1 MECMRR
7 KKGGFSMSS
16 QSKSRKGLVVG
27 IIAAVVVLIAVL
39 GLVLARCSGE
49 QAGTNVTTAA
59 TTVAEEAERVDLY
72 WNIDRKLYDG
82 KSEAGMSSRE
92 PGEDGLFH
100 ARFFKDGEIVELRI
114 ADRKVVNSMD
124 TQNLMG
130 LEFDENGIVVEVT
143 HIDEL
148 PVEKLAWQFYVK
160 SVGGSM
166 IKTNSSI
173 GMDGMEIMLETNEN
187 TGIWDMTGISGDV
200 GCVCEPVTM
209 DRVMAVADE
218 TGNVTHVFI
227 YERPNYMLTH
237 EAECEHCKKT
247 VTWYEW
253 TKLDEL
259 PVNTGHYQLMNDIS
273 MRTQGNQMEDA
284 KICIDLNGKRVDGKK
299 NIRVYA
305 LFNPGTELAIMD
317 TSEGQTGML
326 VGHGQSTQGVVVW
339 PRYGR
344 FYLYGGTL
352 DASDVVTNYFG
363 GAVEVPVGSYF
374 YMMGGKIIGG
384 TAIPRKT
391 DKGTYTGGMGGAVLV
406 SGKFVMNGGTI
417 QDGRSKAVVSGW
429 NADGTPKGYY
439 MGHGGNL
446 FVASTGY
453 AEINGGVIKDGVADN
468 CGGNVY
474 VNGGG
479 ELLITGGIIQNGR
492 CIGYNK
498 NGGSVFLSA
507 RGKITQ
513 TGGHLIGGVT
523 TNMGGVLYINGEYIM
538 SGGSISGGMTRD
550 FKTGK
555 RKAEQHN
562 DNVFLVNGV
571 FKMYGGHI
579 DGHFSA
585 VDSKSDNN
593 YCTVA
598 LARNAIIDGG
608 EDCTMNLTLS
618 QSAGTV
624 KLIVDKLHDMARIG
638 VTSTTGIF
646 SEPTSE
652 ENLDNFFSCVE
663 GADILYYDG
672 RLAQGRLQ
680 CICGS
685 NSANPANHLG
695 ECKEN
700 GAKKFVYAAWTSGSS
715 MPAYTGNYFI
725 TRNMN
730 VSGTAQVVT
739 QDDGKDLVIRI
750 DLNGK
755 QITSKG
761 TRWYSLFENKNY
773 KDAEGNVNP
782 DVEGEACYF
791 TVSDSVG
798 TGKVILPDRGSAGAQ
813 GVLIWGRYPD
823 SVINIY
829 GGYFDAT
836 ELYSDKYAGV
846 VITTAGELNM
856 YGGHLNSG
864 RSTNGGIV
872 VVDETGTFNM
882 YDGIIENGVAKS
894 SGGNIYVA
902 GNKNTKRFATMN
914 MYGGIIRGGSVNK
927 DGTATGDLGYGG
939 NIAMGGTLNMYGG
952 QILDGIALKG
962 TSGGGLGG
970 NVYVS
975 YHANLYGGKIS
986 GGEATV
992 GGNLGTNT
1000 DIAKL
1005 LLDGVQVLGGT
1016 AVNGGNI
1023 AVNVRGN
1030 QGVTIK
1036 GNTLVSGGTATS
1048 AGGNYY
1054 SSLFLENKTNMKAL
1068 IDGATIENGTA
1079 KDGGNLYVY
1088 SGSDLTVKNATIT
1101 GGKASNLGGHIVV
1114 AQNSKLTMSGTDLAG
1129 GTANNSGNIYIG
1141 GGCTVNLSNLTV
1153 SGGVSKTNVG
1163 GIFAGSK
1170 TNLTLDHVT
1179 LSGNT
1184 ATGNGGNLYNEGATV
1199 TITGSTI
1206 ENGKSTG
1213 SGKYGGNIVIG
1224 GKGTITMTDTVVRG
1238 GTTAGAAGSIYVG
1251 SGSTLNATKTTLTG
1265 GTAGTGGGNLYL
1277 EGGIATFTDS
1287 TIENGKAPNG
1297 QAGNIV
1303 ATSGAKFTLNNT
1315 KVKNGTANAS
1325 ANLYVGANCVLNFT
1339 DTEFSGGVA
1348 KTYAGNIYLGSK
1360 SNTTMNRVT
1369 ISGGTAGTHG
1379 GNLYSENGATVNITD
1394 SVITGGTATGNGG
1407 SIVAASSVNMTMTRT
1422 QLTGGKT
1429 NGNGGNLYITSSVK
1443 LIDCVVSGGSAQ
1455 HGGNVA
1461 MDGSSTLN
1469 IQNTEITSGTATGNG
1484 GAMQMWGSAKL
1495 IMNGG
1500 KIANNKAATGNNI
1513 SATGTNTFEINGGV
1527 IGGGFYTKGT
1537 STIKL
1542 SGAPVIDK
1550 TQSTTNTPAFGL
1562 NLGGKALAD
1571 ISGMTGGKVYVCG
1584 IEGLFTS
1591 AVPEGHLAYFA
1602 SDVAGVDVVYTTAG
1616 LSMGNITLPEQPEEP
1631 EKTDYC
1637 ICGGKAKGMPGHT
1650 CTDVKWTAWTSTT
1663 TLPTTAG
1670 NYYLTANVTLS
1681 EQTVISQ
1688 NVAIDLKGHNITF
1701 TVPIRKDGYRMLRA
1715 QDGAQVS
1722 ITDSTS
1728 TVGTAKVI
1736 IPDYSA
1742 AADDVKTAMAAGNQG
1757 MLFWIWANSSITVYD
1772 GKFDGSAIQNTKAG
1786 PVVCIEATGTFQMYG
1801 GTLTGGK
1808 GSSGGSIYTCGN
1820 VNLYGGT
1827 ISSGKATDRGGNIAL
1842 RDSAVFVMH
1851 GGEVKG
1857 GNATYGGNIS
1867 MEGTSNFTLK
1877 GGEVKGGVATSHG
1890 GNIQMWGKAITVDGG
1905 TISGGSAK
1913 YGGNVSSTAACT
1925 IDIKSGSVTG
1935 GTASLQGGNIYSKG
1949 GTNVKLINGTI
1960 SNGTSTE
1967 RGGNIYFEN
1976 ANDKLTVSGGT
1987 LKDGKGSEGGNV
1999 FMKGGADMDVTGG
2012 TISGG
2017 TSTGTGGSI
2026 YLYANSVLTITG
2038 GTISGGTG
2046 TQGGNIFNNTGLVIV
2061 EGGTIMD
2068 GKATYGA
2075 NICNPANATLEVRGG
2090 VIGGGVFGNPKAIIK
2105 LSGTVQ
2111 IDKTLSKVRQPDYS
2125 LYYNNTAIANIGTLN
2140 EGSRVCVLINDP
2152 AKNRITGVV
2161 PSGYENYFFSDATG
2175 NKATFTA
2182 AGLTVD

>member
-1 MECMRR
+1 
-7 KKGGFSMSS
+7 MSN
-16 QSKSRKGLVVG
+16 QSKSRKGLHFG
-27 IIAAVVVLIAVL
+27 IFAVVVALTMVL
-39 GLVLARCSGE
+39 CLVMAGCNNE
-49 QAGTNVTTAA
+49 QADTATTTVPA
-59 TTVAEEAERVDLY
+59 TTVADEGAERIDLY
-72 WNIDRKLYDG
+72 WNIDRAIYDG

-92 PGEDGLFH
+92 PAEDGMFH
-100 ARFFKDGEIVELRI
+100 VRFFKDGEIIELRV
-114 ADRKVVNSMD
+114 ADRKVINAMEVQS
-124 TQNLMG
+124 LMG
-130 LEFDENGIVVEVT
+130 LEFDENGIVVG
-143 HIDEL
+143 INPLDQL

-160 SVGGSM
+160 SVGGKL
-166 IKTNSSI
+166 IKANSSVTF
-173 GMDGMEIMLETNEN
+173 DGMEILLETDDN
-187 TGIWDMTGISGDV
+187 TGIWDMTGMSGDA
-200 GCVCEPVTM
+200 GCDAELM
-209 DRVMAVADE
+209 SLDRIMAV
-218 TGNVTHVFI
+218 GNEDGQVTHVFI
-227 YERPNYMLTH
+227 YDRPNYMKTH
-237 EAECEHCKKT
+237 EGECQHCQKT

-253 TKLDEL
+253 TKKDEL
-259 PVNTGHYQLMNDIS
+259 PVSTGHYQLMNDIS
-273 MRTQGNQMEDA
+273 MRTQGNQLEDA
-284 KICIDLNGKRVDGKK
+284 KTCIDLNGKRVDGKK
-299 NIRVYA
+299 NIRLYA
-305 LFNPGTELAIMD
+305 MFNPGTELAIMD
-317 TSEGQTGML
+317 TSEGQTGVL
-326 VGHGQSTQGVVVW
+326 AAHGQSTQGVVVW
-339 PRYGR
+339 PRYGQ
-344 FYLYGGTL
+344 FHLYGGTL

-363 GAVEVPVGSYF
+363 AAVEVPFGSYM
-374 YMMGGKIIGG
+374 YMYGGTIIGG

-391 DKGTYTGGMGGAVLV
+391 DKGTYTGGMGGSILV
-406 SGKFVMNGGTI
+406 SGKFVMNNGTI
-417 QDGRSKAVVSGW
+417 QGGVAKSNITAW
-429 NADGTPKGYY
+429 NDDGTPKTYQ
-439 MGHGGNL
+439 MGHGGNV
-446 FVASTGY
+446 FVGSTGY
-453 AEINGGVIKDGVADN
+453 MEMNGGIIKNGVAEN
-468 CGGNVY
+468 CGGNIY

-479 ELLITGGIIQNGR
+479 ELLINDGVIYNGR
-492 CIGYNK
+492 CTGNNK
-498 NGGSVFLSA
+498 NGGSVFLAA

-513 TGGHLIGGVT
+513 RGGSLLYGET
-523 TNMGGVLYINGEYIM
+523 TNMGGVLYINGKYVMTAGVIAC
-538 SGGSISGGMTRD
+538 GSTRD
-550 FKTGK
+550 YKTGK
-555 RKAEQHN
+555 VKPEQHN
-562 DNVFLVNGV
+562 DNVFLVNGE
-571 FKMYGGHI
+571 FHMYGGRV
-579 DGHFSA
+579 DGRFSA
-585 VDSKSDNN
+585 VDSKSDSN
-593 YCTVA
+593 YCTVLLSGYA
-598 LARNAIIDGG
+598 TIDGG
-608 EDCTMNLTLS
+608 EDCVNNLTLS

-624 KLIVDKLHDMARIG
+624 KVLVGNLHDSAKIG
-638 VTSTTGIF
+638 VSSTTGIF
-646 SEPTSE
+646 SEPTKETNVDS
-652 ENLDNFFSCVE
+652 FFSCVD

-685 NSANPANHLG
+685 NSDNPADHLG

-700 GAKKFVYAAWTSGSS
+700 GAKKLVYAAWNSASS
-715 MPAYTGNYFI
+715 MPAYTGNYFLNK
-725 TRNMN
+725 NMN

-782 DVEGEACYF
+782 DVVGEACYL

-798 TGKVILPDRGSAGAQ
+798 TGKIILPNRGSAGAQ

-846 VITTAGELNM
+846 VITTAGTLNM
-856 YGGHLNSG
+856 YGGHLNGG

-872 VVDETGTFNM
+872 VVDATGTFNM
-882 YDGIIENGVAKS
+882 YDGIIENGVAKN
-894 SGGNIYVA
+894 SGGNVYVA
-902 GNKNTKRFATMN
+902 GNKNTNQFATMN

-939 NIAMGGTLNMYGG
+939 NIAMGGTLNLYGG

-962 TSGGGLGG
+962 TTGGGMGG

-986 GGEATV
+986 GGEGSV

-1023 AVNVRGN
+1023 AINVRGN

-1036 GNTLVSGGTATS
+1036 GNTLVSGGTATG

-1101 GGKASNLGGHIVV
+1101 GGKASNLGGHVVV

-1184 ATGNGGNLYNEGATV
+1184 ATGHGGNLYNEGATV

-1206 ENGKSTG
+1206 ENGKATG

-1251 SGSTLNATKTTLTG
+1251 SGSTLNATGTTFTG
-1265 GTAGTGGGNLYL
+1265 GTAGTSGGNLYL

-1287 TIENGKAPNG
+1287 TIENGKAPSG

-1303 ATSGAKFTLNNT
+1303 ATSSAKLTLNNT
-1315 KVKNGTANAS
+1315 KVKNGTATAS

-1339 DTEFSGGVA
+1339 DAEFSGGVA

-1455 HGGNVA
+1455 HGGNVV

-1484 GAMQMWGSAKL
+1484 GALQMWGSAKL

-1550 TQSTTNTPAFGL
+1550 TQSTTNTPAYGL
-1562 NLGGKALAD
+1562 NLGGKGLAD
-1571 ISGMTGGKVYVCG
+1571 ISGMTGGKVCISG

-1616 LSMGNITLPEQPEEP
+1616 LSMGNISLPEQPEEP

-1681 EQTVISQ
+1681 EQTAISQ
-1688 NVAIDLKGHNITF
+1688 NVAIDMKGHNITF
-1701 TVPIRKDGYRMLRA
+1701 NVPIRKDGYRMLRA
-1715 QDGAQVS
+1715 ENGAAVS

-1728 TVGTAKVI
+1728 TVGTVKVI

-1757 MLFWIWANSSITVYD
+1757 MLFWVWANSSITVYD

-1786 PVVCIEATGTFQMYG
+1786 PVVCVEATGTFQMYG

-1808 GSSGGSIYTCGN
+1808 GSGGGSVYTCGT

-1842 RDSAVFVMH
+1842 RDSAVFVME
-1851 GGEVKG
+1851 GGTVVG

-1867 MEGTSNFTLK
+1867 MEGTSAFTLK

-2061 EGGTIMD
+2061 EGGTIVD

-2075 NICNPANATLEVRGG
+2075 NICNPASSTLEVKGG
-2090 VIGGGVFGNPKAIIK
+2090 IIGGGVFGNPKAIIK

-2125 LYYNNTAIANIGTLN
+2125 LFYNNTAIANIGTLN
-2140 EGSRVCVLINDP
+2140 EGSRICVLVNDP

-2182 AGLTVD
+2182 DGLTID

>member
-1 MECMRR
+1 MSNQGKNR
-7 KKGGFSMSS
+7 KS
-16 QSKSRKGLVVG
+16 LVIG
-27 IIAAVVVLIAVL
+27 IIAAVVILAAI
-39 GLVLARCSGE
+39 LVLLLTQCIGGQPA
-49 QAGTNVTTAA
+49 QTQPTTAPGAA
-59 TTVAEEAERVDLY
+59 TDSTEPVTVCDLY
-72 WNIDRKLYDG
+72 WNLDRKLYDG

-92 PGEDGLFH
+92 PSEDGYFH
-100 ARFFKDGEIVELRI
+100 IRMFKDGEIVELRA
-114 ADRKVVNSMD
+114 ADRKVINSLD
-124 TQNLMG
+124 IQNLMG
-130 LEFDENGIVVEVT
+130 LEFDQNGIVIGVT
-143 HIDEL
+143 PIDDL
-148 PVEKLAWQFYVK
+148 PVEKLAWQFYIQ
-160 SVGGSM
+160 SVGGKM
-166 IKTNSSI
+166 IKTNSSV
-173 GMDGMEIMLETNEN
+173 GMDGMEVMLKTDDN
-187 TGIWDMTGISGDV
+187 TGIWDMTGLSGEV
-200 GCVCEPVTM
+200 GCKAAPMNT
-209 DRVMAVADE
+209 DRVMAIGNAD
-218 TGNVTHVFI
+218 GRVTHIFI
-227 YERPNYMLTH
+227 YERQNYMLTH
-237 EAECEHCKKT
+237 EGECQHCKKT
-247 VTWYEW
+247 VTWNEW
-253 TKLDEL
+253 TKKDEL
-259 PVNTGHYQLMNDIS
+259 PVATGHYQLMNDIS
-273 MRTQGNQMEDA
+273 MRTQSNQLEDA
-284 KICIDLNGKRVDGKK
+284 KVCIDLNGKRVDGKK

-305 LFNPGTELAIMD
+305 MFNPGTELAIMD
-317 TSEGQTGML
+317 TSEGQTGVL
-326 VGHGQSTQGVVVW
+326 ASHGQSTQGLIVW
-339 PRYGR
+339 PRYGQ
-344 FYLYGGTL
+344 FHLYGGTL
-352 DASDVVTNYFG
+352 DASDAVTNYFG
-363 GAVEVPVGSYF
+363 AAVEVPVGSYM
-374 YMMGGKIIGG
+374 YMHGGTIIGG

-417 QDGRSKAVVSGW
+417 KDGRATSVVTAW
-429 NADGTPKGYY
+429 NDDGTPKTYQ

-453 AEINGGVIKDGVADN
+453 AEINGGVIKDGVAEN
-468 CGGNVY
+468 CGGNIY

-479 ELLITGGIIQNGR
+479 ELIINDGIISYGR
-492 CIGYNK
+492 CTGNNK
-498 NGGSVFLSA
+498 NGGSVFLA
-507 RGKITQ
+507 TRGKITQ
-513 TGGHLIGGVT
+513 NGGSLLYGET
-523 TNMGGVLYINGEYIM
+523 TNMGGVLYINGKYVM
-538 SGGSISGGMTRD
+538 NGGVIAGGRTRN

-555 RKAEQHN
+555 LKPEQHN
-562 DNVFLVNGV
+562 DNVFLVNGE
-571 FKMYGGHI
+571 FHMYGGRVA
-579 DGHFSA
+579 GRFSA

-593 YCTVA
+593 YCTVLLSGYA
-598 LARNAIIDGG
+598 TIDGG
-608 EDCTMNLTLS
+608 ENCTNNLTLS

-624 KLIVDKLHDMARIG
+624 KVIVGNLADSARIG
-638 VTSTTGIF
+638 VSSTTGIF
-646 SEPTSE
+646 SQPTKQ
-652 ENLDNFFSCVE
+652 ENLDNFFSCTE
-663 GADILYYDG
+663 GAEILYYEG

-685 NSANPANHLG
+685 NSDNLADHRG

-700 GAKKFVYAAWTSGSS
+700 GAKKLVYAAWNSTSS
-715 MPAYTGNYFI
+715 MPAYTGNYFLNK
-725 TRNMN
+725 NMN

-755 QITSKG
+755 QVTSKG

-773 KDAEGNVNP
+773 KDADGKVNP

-846 VITTAGELNM
+846 VITTAGTLNM
-856 YGGHLNSG
+856 YGGHLNGG
-864 RSTNGGIV
+864 RGTNGGIV
-872 VVDETGTFNM
+872 VVDATGTFNM

-894 SGGNIYVA
+894 SGGNVYVA
-902 GNKNTKRFATMN
+902 GNKSTKQFATMN

-970 NVYVS
+970 NIYVS

-986 GGEATV
+986 GGEGSV

-1005 LLDGVQVLGGT
+1005 LLDGVQVLDGT
-1016 AVNGGNI
+1016 ATNGGNI
-1023 AVNVRGN
+1023 AINVRGN

-1036 GNTLVSGGTATS
+1036 GNTLVSGGTATN

-1141 GGCTVNLSNLTV
+1141 GGCEVNLSNLTV

-1163 GIFAGSK
+1163 GVFAGSK
-1170 TNLTLDHVT
+1170 TKLTLDHVT

-1206 ENGKSTG
+1206 ENGKATG
-1213 SGKYGGNIVIG
+1213 GSKYGGNIVIG

-1265 GTAGTGGGNLYL
+1265 GTAGTNGGNIYL

-1287 TIENGKAPNG
+1287 TIENGKAPRG
-1297 QAGNIV
+1297 LAGNIV
-1303 ATSGAKFTLNNT
+1303 ATSSAKLTLKNT
-1315 KVKNGTANAS
+1315 NVKNGTANAS
-1325 ANLYVGANCVLNFT
+1325 ANLYVGANTVLNFT
-1339 DTEFSGGVA
+1339 DAEFSGGVA

-1379 GNLYSENGATVNITD
+1379 GNIYSENGATVNITD

-1407 SIVAASSVNMTMTRT
+1407 SVVAASSVNMTMTRT

-1443 LIDCVVSGGSAQ
+1443 LIDCEVSGGSAQ

-1500 KIANNKAATGNNI
+1500 KIANNKAATGENI
-1513 SATGTNTFEINGGV
+1513 SATGSNTFEIKDGV
-1527 IGGGFYTKGT
+1527 IGGGFHTKGT

-1550 TQSTTNTPAFGL
+1550 TQSTTNTPAYGL
-1562 NLGGKALAD
+1562 NLGGKALGD
-1571 ISGMTGGKVYVCG
+1571 ISGMTGGKVYIRG

-1602 SDVAGVDVVYTTAG
+1602 SDVAGVDVVYTAAG
-1616 LSMGNITLPEQPEEP
+1616 LSMGNISLPEQPEEP

-1637 ICGGKAKGMPGHT
+1637 ICGGKAKGMKDHT

-1663 TLPTTAG
+1663 SLPTAAG

-1681 EQTVISQ
+1681 EQTAISQ

-1701 TVPIRKDGYRMLRA
+1701 NVPIRKDGYRMLRV
-1715 QDGAQVS
+1715 QDGAKVS
-1722 ITDSTS
+1722 ITDSAA
-1728 TVGTAKVI
+1728 TVGTVKVI

-1742 AADDVKTAMAAGNQG
+1742 AADDVKAAMAAGNQG
-1757 MLFWIWANSSITVYD
+1757 MLFWIWADSSITVYD
-1772 GKFDGSAIQNTKAG
+1772 GKFDGSAIQNAKAG
-1786 PVVCIEATGTFQMYG
+1786 PVVCVEATGTFQMYG

-1808 GSSGGSIYTCGN
+1808 GSAGGSVYTCGT
-1820 VNLYGGT
+1820 VKLYGGT

-1842 RDSAVFVMH
+1842 RDSAAFVME
-1851 GGEVKG
+1851 GGNVVG

-1867 MEGTSNFTLK
+1867 MEGTSTFTLK
-1877 GGEVKGGVATSHG
+1877 GGDVKGGVASSHG
-1890 GNIQMWGKAITVDGG
+1890 GNIQMWGKAITVDGA

-1949 GTNVKLINGTI
+1949 GTKVKLINGTI

-1976 ANDKLTVSGGT
+1976 ANDKLTVSGGN

-2012 TISGG
+2012 NISGG
-2017 TSTGTGGSI
+2017 TSTGSGGSI

-2061 EGGTIMD
+2061 EGGTIVD

-2075 NICNPANATLEVRGG
+2075 NICNPASSTLEVKGG

-2125 LYYNNTAIANIGTLN
+2125 LFYNNTAIANIGTLN
-2140 EGSRVCVLINDP
+2140 EGSRICVLTNDP

-2182 AGLTVD
+2182 DGLTID